1 LDYHHWINHSCAKKY
16 FVVSCDEITTIDN
29 QSSCNVHAYVVGG
42 FKRVP
47 LLLNLERVVG
57 RGFVDNLVT
66 SILKSLMKYGCL
78 IVAQIGSKMVCFFV
92 KWGCNLQGSLVC
104 I

>member
-1 LDYHHWINHSCAKKY
+1 
-16 FVVSCDEITTIDN
+16 
-29 QSSCNVHAYVVGG
+29 VHAYVVGG